1 MDSSE
6 KKNFIMRRKQGDK
19 ITIEAGGELV
29 ELFVHQTKQR
39 DVTLI
44 FRATEAVKIKWTK
57 KEEKN
62 G

>member
-1 MDSSE
+1 MLSPE
-6 KKNFIMRRKQGDK
+6 KKNLIMRRKQGDK
-19 ITIEAGGELV
+19 VTIEAGGELV
-29 ELFVHQTKQR
+29 ELFIHQTKQR

-44 FRATEAVKIKWTK
+44 FRANEAVKIRGTK